1 MQDNSSLSD
10 YLAVLKREGA
20 PQRLAL
26 FAWIGGAV
34 VVLGLIMGPRFAPLT
49 GLGLATLGLCAWAR
63 LQQLADSAA
72 PHLENAHDLR
82 THGYRLLATTALVL
96 AAAGALV
103 AFFSVAF
110 GLVLGRFW

>member
-10 YLAVLKREGA
+10 YLVVLKREGA
-20 PQRLAL
+20 PQRLEL
-26 FAWIGGAV
+26 IAWIGGAI

-49 GLGLATLGLCAWAR
+49 GLGLAILGLGAWAR
-63 LQQLADSAA
+63 LQQLAESAA
-72 PHLENAHDLR
+72 LHPGSRQHAR
-82 THGYRLLATTALVL
+82 THGYRLLATAALGL
-96 AAAGALV
+96 AAAGALL